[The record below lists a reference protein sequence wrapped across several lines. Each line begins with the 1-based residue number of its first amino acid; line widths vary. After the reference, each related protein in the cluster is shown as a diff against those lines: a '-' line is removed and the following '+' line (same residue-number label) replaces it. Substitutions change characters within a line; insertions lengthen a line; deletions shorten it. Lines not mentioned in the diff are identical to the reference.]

1 MADKLMDV
9 KIMAPDRM
17 FYEGQVSFIEFN
29 TTEGIVG
36 IYPKHIPMTV
46 VVAPGVL
53 KIVEDNGETK
63 EAALHSGFVEVLGD
77 SITILAESV
86 EWPDEI
92 DIKRAEEAR
101 IRAERRIKDSA
112 QDMNRAELALKRS
125 VVRMQLG
132 NKWK

>member
-9 KIMAPDRM
+9 KIMAPDRV
-17 FYEGQVSFIEFN
+17 FYEGQVSFMEFN

-36 IYPKHIPMTV
+36 IYPRHIPMTV
-46 VVAPGVL
+46 VIAPGVL
-53 KIVEDNGETK
+53 KLVEDNGDTK
-63 EAALHSGFVEVLGD
+63 EAALLSGFAEVLGD

-101 IRAERRIKDSA
+101 IRAERRIKDSS
-112 QDMNRAELALKRS
+112 QDLNRAELALKRS

-132 NKWK
+132 AKWK

>member
-9 KIMAPDRM
+9 KIMAPDRV

-46 VVAPGVL
+46 VISPGVL
-53 KIVEDNGETK
+53 KIVEANGETK
-63 EAALHSGFVEVLGD
+63 EAALLSGFAEVLGD
-77 SITILAESV
+77 SITMLAESV

-92 DIKRAEEAR
+92 DIRRAEEAR
-101 IRAERRIKDSA
+101 VRAERRIKDDS